1 MNSPS
6 RVISFVNA
14 GHFIDHYAMLI
25 FAAAVIIMGPALGMA
40 YSELLPYAT
49 PGFIAFGAGSL
60 LTGWLGDRWSR
71 RHMMLIFFIGI
82 GLAMIS
88 VGFVQTPAQ
97 LGAALVRDRHVRLD
111 LPSRRHRDDRVL
123 CREARPRDGAERRLG
138 QSRRRLVRAGHRRDR
153 PIFRLALCLHRSRH
167 RHHPDRHRLCDACVV
182 HEDRKGSKQA
192 AAQARVAKQDMWR
205 VILSLLIVVIA
216 ISTTFNAVT
225 VALPKLFAERL
236 ADLTKSP
243 ALLGVIA
250 ACVYVFGA
258 MTQYTIGR
266 LLDRYSLKTVALPLS
281 FMLAPFLYLAASLS
295 NLPLILVSIGI
306 VMGAFG
312 QVTVNDAMVGKYTS
326 EEWRSRAYAVR
337 YFIGFTAAGASVG
350 LVAWLYEQGGFV
362 TMLHA
367 FAGLCLLAIAAA
379 IILPREIRTPQRRRP
394 ERGASSRGSAGSLLH
409 IVIASAAKQSR
420 IFPRRDSGLLRCARN
435 DGRTARHAP
444 AAAHDAIMPVFCP
457 TEQSLIS
464 AKSNF
469 TSLINPIPTVHGVV
483 FALFS

>member
-14 GHFIDHYAMLI
+14 AHFIDHYAMLI

-49 PGFIAFGAGSL
+49 PGFVAFGAGSL

-71 RHMMLIFFIGI
+71 RHMMVIFFVGI
-82 GLAMIS
+82 GASMIS
-88 VGFVQTPAQ
+88 VGFVQTPLQ
-97 LGAALVRDRHVRLD
+97 LGAALLAIGLFASIYHPVGTAMIVSYAD
-111 LPSRRHRDDRVL
+111 
-123 CREARPRDGAERRLG
+123 RLG
-138 QSRRRLVRAGHRRDR
+138 REMGLNGVWGNLGVASSALVTGVIGQYLGWRWAFIVPGVVTML
-153 PIFRLALCLHRSRH
+153 IGIAFAMM
-167 RHHPDRHRLCDACVV
+167 VV
-182 HEDRKGSKQA
+182 HEDRTGSKQA

-236 ADLTKSP
+236 ADMTKSP

-258 MTQYTIGR
+258 MTQYTIGK

-281 FMLAPFLYLAASLS
+281 FMLAPFLYLAATLS

-367 FAGLCLLAIAAA
+367 FAALCLLVIAAA
-379 IILPREIRTPQRRRP
+379 IILPREIT
-394 ERGASSRGSAGSLLH
+394 
-409 IVIASAAKQSR
+409 V
-420 IFPRRDSGLLRCARN
+420 
-435 DGRTARHAP
+435 P
-444 AAAHDAIMPVFCP
+444 AARA
-457 TEQSLIS
+457 
-464 AKSNF
+464 N
-469 TSLINPIPTVHGVV
+469 
-483 FALFS
+483 